1 MMKYKGYTGVVEIDE
16 ESGLLFG
23 QVIGL
28 RDGINFQGE
37 TVAETRRSFEESVD
51 GYLAFCASREE
62 APEKPFSGK
71 FMLRISPELHR
82 ALVAEAQARKSS
94 LNALIEGT
102 LASAFPATSLDAVAD
117 EPPLA
122 RASAGATGPKK
133 QAEAKPRRTAETADR
148 KAGKAADKSSKRP
161 LRAG

>member
-23 QVIGL
+23 QVVGL

-51 GYLAFCASREE
+51 GYLAFCASRNE

-102 LASAFPATSLDAVAD
+102 LASAFPATSPDAAD

-122 RASAGATGPKK
+122 RASARAADPKK
-133 QAEAKPRRTAETADR
+133 QAEAKPRRTAKTVDR
-148 KAGKAADKSSKRP
+148 KAGKAAEKSSKRP